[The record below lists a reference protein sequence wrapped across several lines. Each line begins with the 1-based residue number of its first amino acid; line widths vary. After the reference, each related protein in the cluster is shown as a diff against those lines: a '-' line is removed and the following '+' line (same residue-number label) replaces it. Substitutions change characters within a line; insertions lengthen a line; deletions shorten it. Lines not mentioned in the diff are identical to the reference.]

1 MARGKVVMMDQ
12 HTKSGASPV
21 PKSQLSVGDQIPN
34 VVFEDIDG
42 AKSSTGKL
50 VDKIQVMGFAN
61 QRNGSKLGGWLR
73 KAGLRVAQDYPDL
86 EVVHLG
92 FADVSQLPRLLKRLV
107 VPLLR
112 TIHDISKAELEAA
125 YGRDEV
131 LYLAPDWDGRYF
143 EEFGL
148 QPSEQ
153 YTCWVVENGKI
164 VGSFEQDSPRVAE
177 RFLSLFKELAAH
189 SGSDQPS

>member
-1 MARGKVVMMDQ
+1 
-12 HTKSGASPV
+12 
-21 PKSQLSVGDQIPN
+21 

-92 FADVSQLPRLLKRLV
+92 FADVSRLPRLLRRMV

-112 TIHDISKAELEAA
+112 TIHDISKTELEAA
-125 YGRDEV
+125 YGHDEV
-131 LYLAPDWDGRYF
+131 LYLAPTVLRRVWTPTIRAIYLLGRQKWQNRG
-143 EEFGL
+143 EF
-148 QPSEQ
+148 
-153 YTCWVVENGKI
+153 
-164 VGSFEQDSPRVAE
+164 
-177 RFLSLFKELAAH
+177 
-189 SGSDQPS
+189 